1 MTRMGSLLTGRRAQ
15 LAHAAGYSLIETM
28 MALGIFGIVS
38 AIAVV
43 QIGQSRPGLVG
54 DGAMRVAMS
63 QMTSAREQAITQRRA
78 MRLNF
83 DTVNNRVQI
92 IREEVPGPALTV
104 LTSVPFEG
112 GVKFVAPTTIGLATD
127 TPDAFGNG
135 AAVSFNAATEI
146 KFTPDGT
153 MVNQVGALLN
163 GTVFLSLPNIKLSA
177 RAVTILGSTGRV
189 RGYRWDGR
197 QWVLV

>member
-1 MTRMGSLLTGRRAQ
+1 MTRKRNPPTGRRPHTARE
-15 LAHAAGYSLIETM
+15 AGYSLIETM

-38 AIAVV
+38 AMAVV

-63 QMTSAREQAITQRRA
+63 QMNAAREQAITQRRS

-83 DTVNNRVQI
+83 DTVNNQVQI
-92 IREEVPGPALTV
+92 IREEVPGPALTT

-112 GVKFVAPTTIGLATD
+112 GVKFVAPASIGLGD
-127 TPDAFGNG
+127 TPDHFGAG
-135 AAVSFNAATEI
+135 AAVDFGAATEI

-153 MVNQVGALLN
+153 MVNQVGAVLN
-163 GTVFLSLPNIKLSA
+163 GTVYMSLPYIKLSA
-177 RAVTILGSTGRV
+177 RAITVLGSTGRV
-189 RGYRWDGR
+189 RSYRWDGR